1 MVTGKEGEFE
11 QYELNADKNGYIS
24 GKKVR
29 AFKMN
34 SQTEGMAT
42 DDEYGSLYIAEE
54 DEAIWKFSA
63 EPDSGSNGT
72 VIDRADGRH
81 LTPDIEGL
89 TIYYVAD
96 GKGYLLA
103 SSQGNSRLR
112 DL

>member
-1 MVTGKEGEFE
+1 
-11 QYELNADKNGYIS
+11 
-24 GKKVR
+24 
-29 AFKMN
+29 MN
-34 SQTEGMAT
+34 H
-42 DDEYGSLYIAEE
+42 GSLYIAEE

-96 GKGYLLA
+96 GKVICLHQA
-103 SSQGNSRLR
+103 RVTATTRFMKDRDRTNMLR
-112 DL
+112 TFR